1 MRAAAAPP
9 HARTMALT
17 ARRPSRATVR
27 TRAAADPPSPL
38 DRARRFFSES
48 DTRAKIQKLGTGM
61 VASYGA
67 VSNVTYAGGLAVA
80 WIGFFKQ
87 TSLSPLS
94 SWAAWGKLLAYYA
107 SFWVVQNFLRPARFG
122 LAAAMAPAFDR
133 LVDRLAARLG
143 TTRAKAFGAYL
154 ALLGSTTMGLF
165 VAAIM
170 LACGPGAFRPWF
182 FV

>member
-1 MRAAAAPP
+1 
-9 HARTMALT
+9 MALT

-170 LACGPGAFRPWF
+170 LACGPGAFRPCF